1 MPLLRLCSVSR
12 KYLCFTRD
20 SGYPLR
26 LWLMT
31 PILHPASEAHER
43 YNRAQRKTRGVVERC
58 IGVLKSRFQ
67 CIDHS
72 GGVLLY
78 TPERACQI
86 IAAVCVLHNI
96 CQMHRVPLPNI
107 AEAPDEPAEPLRDV
121 ENTPNNSGMQARN
134 NLIARQFTW
143 EKQMLY
149 CYFKNTPHS
158 LLL

>member
-1 MPLLRLCSVSR
+1 MNKYFSLGMPLLRLCSVSR
-12 KYLCFTRD
+12 KYLCFTGD

-26 LWLMT
+26 PWLMT

-43 YNRAQRKTRGVVERC
+43 YTRAQRKTRGVVERC
-58 IGVLKSRFQ
+58 IGVLKSRFR

-78 TPERACQI
+78 TPERACRI

-107 AEAPDEPAEPLRDV
+107 AEAPDEPLRDV
-121 ENTPNNSGMQARN
+121 ENPPNNSGMQARN
-134 NLIARQFTW
+134 NLIARRFT
-143 EKQMLY
+143 
-149 CYFKNTPHS
+149 
-158 LLL
+158 

>member
-1 MPLLRLCSVSR
+1 MNKYFSLGMPLLRLCSVSR
-12 KYLCFTRD
+12 KYLCFTGD

-26 LWLMT
+26 PWLMT

-58 IGVLKSRFQ
+58 IGVLKSRFR

-78 TPERACQI
+78 TPERACRI

-121 ENTPNNSGMQARN
+121 ENPPNKSGMQARN
-134 NLIARQFTW
+134 NLIARRFT
-143 EKQMLY
+143 
-149 CYFKNTPHS
+149 
-158 LLL
+158 